1 LTENNKAIVV
11 GLGLVGSIAL
21 KALKEEN
28 YYIVGIDIEDNKSDI
43 LNEFY
48 ECDVTKEEDVKA
60 VFKDIFK
67 SNPDTRVL
75 INSIGED
82 VKYNKDG
89 KGFEVLN
96 KQTSKEFDDALTQ
109 GLTTYFNTSKYF
121 VDSLLQQDNEGLIL
135 NVASDLSVIAPD
147 HRIYNKDE
155 IKKYKPAHYSS
166 VKHGVVGLTKYFAS
180 TFAPLIRANSLSPSG
195 IYLEHYEADFVEKI
209 SNTIPM
215 QRMLN
220 PEELIESIKFL
231 CNKKN
236 SFLNGHN
243 LVVDGGRTIW

>member
-1 LTENNKAIVV
+1 M
-11 GLGLVGSIAL
+11 
-21 KALKEEN
+21 
-28 YYIVGIDIEDNKSDI
+28 DNKYDN

-48 ECDVTKEEDVKA
+48 ECDVTKEENVKE
-60 VFKDIFK
+60 VLGSIFK

-75 INSIGED
+75 VNSIGED
-82 VKYNKDG
+82 VKYNKEG
-89 KGFEVLN
+89 MGFGDLN

-121 VDSLLQQDNEGLIL
+121 VQSLLQHNNEGVIL

-147 HRIYNKDE
+147 HRVYNEDE
-155 IKKYKPAHYSS
+155 LKKYKPAHYSS

-180 TFAPLIRANSLSPSG
+180 TFAPLVRTNSLSPSG
-195 IYLEHYEADFVEKI
+195 VYLEHYEKEFVEKI

-215 QRMLN
+215 ERMLN

-231 CNKKN
+231 CNKQN

-243 LVVDGGRTIW
+243 LVIDGGRTIW